1 MFVNAIFK
9 QSQNAR
15 LTQQLARLNNCTI
28 RMPSAKLFGSVP
40 STFDKSDDLS
50 KQELVSLEKF
60 YASVAQKNLTDD
72 QALEYMHFAAKLA
85 QLEFKDEAE
94 MLTAKDEFVS
104 ALAFID
110 KLEEVDVKGVEPLGN
125 VLEFYGGNEDL
136 VRSEE
141 DFALMAK
148 EEEGGLEF

>member
-1 MFVNAIFK
+1 M
-9 QSQNAR
+9 
-15 LTQQLARLNNCTI
+15 
-28 RMPSAKLFGSVP
+28 
-40 STFDKSDDLS
+40 S
-50 KQELVSLEKF
+50 KQEVVSLEKF
-60 YASVAQKNLTDD
+60 YASVAHKSLTDD

-85 QLEFKDEAE
+85 QLEFKDEEE

-125 VLEFYGGNEDL
+125 VLEFYGGNDDL

-148 EEEGGLEF
+148 EENLEFQKEAKKLNKHMVANYVVLNTPTKFNPDNE